1 MSKTTKKGARKGIGK
16 SAVPKRLYE
25 TKRRFS
31 LVSDEEESSSSLS
44 GLSEDGDNFY
54 SAPVFESSSENE
66 SIEGWN
72 SAVEYEAIMGP
83 SSDDSSGDQASSSSS
98 DDSDVDFVKLTA
110 ERKAKAIK
118 AAKLVGKSDHLP
130 KEPKAI
136 VKRSPGSIEK
146 RKNMMKT
153 GLSDSES
160 EDPADSDLDKSAER
174 IDVDKKGS
182 PKKGKERAK
191 IGGKGEKG
199 EKSLEKDLGEDL
211 GEDLEEEDLGEVVHG
226 IHFQD
231 GEILPSYHDHFF
243 MDVPRFAEDE
253 FNSDDEFDDSKLI
266 ATLQNDNE
274 ELELQAFGQSDDELP
289 GITSAD
295 DSILRQEENALT
307 RDLANRSEEEEDSME
322 WFDDEESV
330 DFSLLDDP
338 FDKPQS
344 KMQDGFILGP
354 YKGHNDLSGQNSYTG
369 PHNDGYHYSE
379 ESEPLSDEE
388 PQGLKGDSTDEDNS
402 LPTSS
407 VKKIGSKR
415 AKEVLSLSK
424 IDPRPPVLGTWATS
438 EESKPFGIIDG
449 LSTRTLFLVK
459 NPSDKSNMQQFHP
472 EQPLALDE
480 LLNTSEF
487 EQGDEGDNS
496 EKWAFLTTGNPKN
509 VPLSAFRNKG
519 INHDPDHH
527 LQNIRKFSFRSH
539 GSRRVDGRKAR
550 RKSSR
555 RRKEERPIVRR
566 RQSMVEAK
574 TGGLRP
580 TKNGLFSENTLD
592 DVHEFLLEIG
602 EVDDF
607 DIILGL

>member
-1 MSKTTKKGARKGIGK
+1 MSKTTKKGARKGLGK

-31 LVSDEEESSSSLS
+31 LVSDDDSSSSLS

-98 DDSDVDFVKLTA
+98 DDSDIDFVKLTA

-118 AAKLVGKSDHLP
+118 AAKRTGKTDAV
-130 KEPKAI
+130 EPDT
-136 VKRSPGSIEK
+136 KRSPGSIEK

-160 EDPADSDLDKSAER
+160 DEESDEDRRGSERDLKRKEERKEQRKEIANDLNLVEKVPPKS
-174 IDVDKKGS
+174 
-182 PKKGKERAK
+182 
-191 IGGKGEKG
+191 EK
-199 EKSLEKDLGEDL
+199 LG
-211 GEDLEEEDLGEVVHG
+211 EEDLGEVVHG

-231 GEILPSYHDHFF
+231 GEIVPSYHDHFF

-266 ATLQNDNE
+266 ATLQNDND
-274 ELELQAFGQSDDELP
+274 ELELKAFGQSDDEHT

-307 RDLANRSEEEEDSME
+307 RDLANYSEEDEDSMD

-354 YKGHNDLSGQNSYTG
+354 LKRHDELNGQNSYTG

-379 ESEPLSDEE
+379 ESEPVSEEE
-388 PQGLKGDSTDEDNS
+388 PQGSKGDSTDEDDS

-449 LSTRTLFLVK
+449 LSTRTLFLVS

-519 INHDPDHH
+519 INYDPQHH
-527 LQNIRKFSFRSH
+527 LQNIRKFSFRSQ
-539 GSRRVDGRKAR
+539 GPKRVDGRKAR

-555 RRKEERPIVRR
+555 RRKEERPMVRR

-574 TGGLRP
+574 ADGLRP